1 VVTAAQQRRQ
11 NALNAAGGGSPTWA
25 KFAWPLYEQGAERP
39 FKVKAALAKR
49 TQADCE
55 RAEAM
60 LAQIKA
66 TIPSGAQADGSGR
79 ECPAC
84 GSTMLGRL
92 FEPLCAACEQREAD
106 AALHVALVHWPFH
119 RLDAALRLGGWCAS
133 RADSEALDAFAVQEA
148 ARICAGVAGYR
159 PARLAVIS
167 HLYALK
173 FPSKMREFCRLVAP
187 AWAAF
192 RSSVGAEGERVFV
205 EELLLA
211 HMAAARFPVS
221 TGEMTALSVRC
232 SGGQSAAVFQRLKSR
247 SPAQLREDAPAVH
260 LQFKILGA
268 ICMSVHMGG
277 AEATDAVSQLAKLLP
292 GAARAHAPT
301 GGFGGVAEVEAPE
314 TAWALSTAGFSGAVA
329 PPPNVAAFARPDDP
343 PARCPSAAAAAAASA
358 AAEAADE
365 AADGAA
371 VSFSSKSK
379 NVRPPSRTQSTQ
391 RSTKAGC
398 IAGCSDRV
406 IERNPSKE
414 THSATNLTATLSQ

>member
-1 VVTAAQQRRQ
+1 VGMGGAGVGGAAAAGAAAAAGGGGGGGGVVTAAQQRRQ

-148 ARICAGVAGYR
+148 ARICADVAGYR

-301 GGFGGVAEVEAPE
+301 GGFGGVAADLAEGEDGCARVADGMMDTLRQGSQDQALDPRADAWAPCFIGVEAAAP
-314 TAWALSTAGFSGAVA
+314 TGAGAGALAYTAGH
-329 PPPNVAAFARPDDP
+329 
-343 PARCPSAAAAAAASA
+343 
-358 AAEAADE
+358 
-365 AADGAA
+365 
-371 VSFSSKSK
+371 
-379 NVRPPSRTQSTQ
+379 TQ
-391 RSTKAGC
+391 RQVEQLAAPG
-398 IAGCSDRV
+398 IREHQVG
-406 IERNPSKE
+406 
-414 THSATNLTATLSQ
+414 